1 MGYSLWGL
9 KELDMTVRLT
19 YRHRHV
25 VCGSDEAA
33 RLQLQIRDS
42 GQNKAVSL
50 VLDPTQAEE
59 HWEWRQ
65 KE

>member
-1 MGYSLWGL
+1 
-9 KELDMTVRLT
+9 MTVRLT